1 VGFSRSAWL
10 GPDVPSAATRRYDRL
25 VSGDWSEWEWDET
38 LFAGAAAHY
47 DRGRLPNAPGLAD
60 ALELALGLDGGGRLL
75 DVGCGPG
82 TVTLPLAGRFRE
94 VVGLDADAG
103 MIHEAQRLASERGVM
118 NARWVHGRAEDLP
131 AGLGAFNV
139 VTFAASFHWMD
150 RPLVAGIVRTMLEP
164 DGVVVH
170 VDNRHQDRLVHD
182 DALPAPPVERIA
194 ELRRAYLGEDR
205 RAGQGIRNSSP
216 GDEAAVLR
224 AAGFAGP
231 ELVVVP
237 DDRTIVRSA
246 DDLVAET
253 FSLSSTAPHLFGD
266 RRSQFEADLRRL
278 LAESSP
284 DGGFAVQL
292 PDNELK
298 IWRVAAP

>member
-1 VGFSRSAWL
+1 MPGEWF
-10 GPDVPSAATRRYDRL
+10 
-25 VSGDWSEWEWDET
+25 EWEWDET
-38 LFAGAAAHY
+38 LFAGAASHY

-60 ALELALGLDGGGRLL
+60 AFEKALGLNGRGRLL

-82 TVTLPLAGRFRE
+82 TVTLPLSGLFQE
-94 VVGLDADAG
+94 VVGLDADPA
-103 MIHEAQRLASERGVM
+103 MIQEAQRLASERGVR
-118 NARWVHGRAEDLP
+118 NIRWVHARAEDLP
-131 AGLGAFNV
+131 ADLGVFEV

-150 RPLVAGIVRTMLEP
+150 RPFVAGVVRTMLEP
-164 DGVVVH
+164 GGAVVH
-170 VDNRHQDRLVHD
+170 VDNRHQDGVAPD
-182 DALPAPPVERIA
+182 NAAPTPPVARIA

-205 RAGQGIRNSSP
+205 RAGQGIRNTSP
-216 GDEAAVLR
+216 SDEAAIFR

-237 DDRTIVRSA
+237 DGRTIARSV

-266 RRSQFEADLRRL
+266 RQSQFEADLRKI
-278 LAESSP
+278 LAEASP
-284 DGGFAVQL
+284 DGVFAVRL